1 MKKILILTIAALAFA
16 CTEASAQSW
25 LDALKSAASTAIDKV
40 TGGKLTEKAIVGTWS
55 YTQPGVKLSSSDTLS
70 ELAASAASS
79 TMQSKL
85 ATYYTKVGIKAGTC
99 SFTFNSDGTFTSK
112 FGQKSASGT
121 YTFDASTYKLS
132 LKYNSGIFNMGAI
145 PAYAYM
151 NGSNLQIVF
160 PMDKLLT
167 ILTSLGSSI
176 DSLSTITTLLQK
188 YDSVKIGFE
197 FKK

>member
-1 MKKILILTIAALAFA
+1 MKRVLILTIMAVAFTCA
-16 CTEASAQSW
+16 EASAQSW
-25 LDALKSAASTAIDKV
+25 LDALKSVASTAIDKV
-40 TGGKLTEKAIVGTWS
+40 TGGKLTEKGIIGTWN
-55 YTQPGVKLSSSDTLS
+55 YKQPGVKLSSSDTLS

-79 TMQSKL
+79 TIQGKL
-85 ATYYTKVGIKAGTC
+85 ATYYSKVGIKAGAC
-99 SFTFNSDGTFTSK
+99 SFTFNSDGTFSSR
-112 FGQKSASGT
+112 FGQKTATGT
-121 YTFDASTYKLS
+121 YTFDTSTYKLS
-132 LKYNSGIFNMGAI
+132 LKYNSGLLNLGAI

-151 NGSNLQIVF
+151 NGTNLQIVF

-197 FKK
+197 FSK

>member
-1 MKKILILTIAALAFA
+1 MKRLLILTIAALAFT
-16 CTEASAQSW
+16 CGEASAQNW
-25 LDALKSAASTAIDKV
+25 LDALKSAASTAIDKA
-40 TGGKLTEKAIVGTWS
+40 TGGKLTEKAIIGTWK
-55 YTQPGVKLSSSDTLS
+55 YTQPGVKLSSDDTLS
-70 ELAASAASS
+70 ELAASAATS

-85 ATYYTKVGIKAGTC
+85 ATYYTKVGIKAGAC
-99 SFTFNSDGTFTSK
+99 SFVFNADGTFTSK
-112 FGQKSASGT
+112 FGQKTASGT

-132 LKYNSGIFNMGAI
+132 LKYNSGILNLGAV

-151 NGSNLQIVF
+151 NGTNLQIVF

-176 DSLSTITTLLQK
+176 DSLSTITTLLSK

-197 FKK
+197 FSK

>member
-1 MKKILILTIAALAFA
+1 MKRVLILTIMAVAFTCA
-16 CTEASAQSW
+16 EASAQSW

-40 TGGKLTEKAIVGTWS
+40 TGGKLTEKGIIGTWN
-55 YTQPGVKLSSSDTLS
+55 YKQPGVKLSSSDTLS

-79 TMQSKL
+79 TIQGKL
-85 ATYYTKVGIKAGTC
+85 ATYYSKVGIKAGAC
-99 SFTFNSDGTFTSK
+99 SFTFNSDGTFISR
-112 FGQKSASGT
+112 FGQKTATGT
-121 YTFDASTYKLS
+121 YTFDTSTYKLS
-132 LKYNSGIFNMGAI
+132 LKYNSGLLNLGAI

-151 NGSNLQIVF
+151 NGTNLQIVF

-197 FKK
+197 FSK